1 MTETNSIKKTQMNM
15 KTNST
20 YSSREKIND
29 SFFVRRS
36 VIESLKHTGN
46 KPIAANLQAVT
57 SNRQPVTCNLQ
68 PATVNLQ
75 PATVNLQPVTCNLQP
90 ATVNLQPATVNLQ
103 PVTCNRHSATLNHST
118 FFMKKFLRRSGV
130 FAIALL
136 IANLFFANNI
146 SAQILQRGTATSA
159 TSGNGSNT
167 ITINKPSGVVS
178 GDIMIAAI
186 SKSATSNN
194 STLNGW
200 TVIDGRRQDQGQRY
214 TTILYRIADGTEGPN
229 FSFSKGTNNATT
241 VGSIIAFS
249 GVNQTTPFDVAPGT
263 LSTDEGTTATV
274 NGINTVTNGTA
285 IIFIGGAKNGGWSN
299 WAITNPTL
307 TEIMDFDNNDNV
319 SVAAAWGIK
328 ASPGA
333 TGNATVTLGGDNYYA
348 VMLLALRPYLP
359 WVKYFTTSGTFTVPA
374 GVSCLKVEA
383 WGGGGRGGTRTSNGV
398 GGGGGG
404 GAYAS
409 SYLSVTPNQ
418 SYSVTVGAG
427 STSASAGG
435 DSYFDNGSGLRAKG
449 GNSVANNTTSGA
461 SGGSGSTGNIITI
474 NGGDGTDGSGS
485 AGGKGGDAPN
495 GGNGGSGAS
504 GNSNGQ
510 DGFAPG
516 GGGGG
521 GRRTTGWFAT
531 TYDPG
536 NGADGRV
543 IITWIDAS
551 DFNVSSNS
559 PICSGTNATITLTS
573 TTISNGTY
581 DVNYTTT
588 NPGNT
593 QTTSVTFTGGTA
605 TFSVSGLTGTPSPS
619 AVTINWIAFSGASC
633 NTTLTGKSTNVTVNG
648 INTAGIPSS
657 TPTLCQNILLTPIT
671 IATTGATGIGSSSGL
686 PNGVSASWAA
696 DVITISGTPTES
708 GTFNYSIP
716 LTGGCGTVSASG
728 TITVLAAPTPTFTT
742 SPAANT
748 CINSSVTYTT
758 QSGQSNYLWSV
769 PGTENV
775 DYTITSGG
783 IGNTDNSVTL
793 TWLTTGSKTVTVNY
807 TNANGCAGVN
817 VASSVTM
824 VNAYPDASFSY
835 SSPQNGN
842 TNMFCQNLPSNPNIG
857 SNLNPSPVFSGTT
870 GGTFTSSPSGLV
882 FADANPTSNT
892 GQVDLAAS
900 APGTYTVTYTVTTNG
915 CTTQA
920 TAQIIIVALPTAT
933 LSYPLNPTA
942 ASYCKTDADQSPTL
956 TNTSGNNY
964 TLVPGT
970 YSEPTGNL
978 DIDASTGVIKP
989 SSAQTHPGT
998 YTITY
1003 TFYAFITGLPSGTTT
1018 CPNTITT
1025 TVTILASPSITTQP
1039 TAPAAV
1045 CENNGVATISIT
1057 ATGDGLSYQ
1066 WQVSADGG
1074 STFNDI
1080 NDGGV
1085 YSNSSTDSLTITNAS
1100 LSMNGYQYH
1109 CVVSGT
1115 CSPSVTSDAVALTV
1129 NATNTVSAAS
1139 SSPTVC
1145 NNIGLVNITHNTTG
1159 ATGIGTA
1166 TGLPAGVTASWSSN
1180 VITISGTPTQSGT
1193 FNYSIPLTGGCGAL
1207 NATGTI
1213 EVTAAPVISMSQS
1226 YICLGSSAQI
1236 LTPTSGGTWTS
1247 SDPSVATV
1255 ANDGTVTAVAAG
1267 TVTFTFHDNTS
1278 GCESTTA
1285 ALTVDASCQVVTL
1298 TQPAQLAAVIAANG
1312 PLTICAGQSSSITV
1326 TVSGGSGS
1334 YDVAVD
1340 GNHQTGAGPVFTFN
1354 VSPTNTTTYSQS
1366 NVVVTDVPNNCNSNT
1381 TGTVQII
1388 VNPVTDIS
1396 NGPTGYSICLGGA
1409 IADLSVTA
1417 SGTGT
1422 LHYQWYSNTS
1432 NSNSGGTPVGSD
1444 QSTFTPTFDNNIA
1457 GDYFYYVTVTGDCGS
1472 ATSAVAAITVN
1483 PLPNN
1488 TGTGFTGGAICVGDN
1503 GELTFDAADAVF
1515 TGPYTIQYTDGT
1527 TTWSQVINNA
1537 SATHFN
1543 VAVNP
1548 TSTTTYTLVS
1558 ITDGNGCVRTSGF
1571 GKETAQILVRQL
1583 PVATLNTQTNVLCHG
1598 GTNGAIDIDVTG
1610 GNSPYTY
1617 LWTASNGGVLPSGQ
1631 EIVQD
1636 PTGLTAGTYTVV
1648 VTSQYGCASAPL
1660 VVTISEPDV
1669 ISSNAVVTSDYNGS
1683 QLSCATA
1690 TDGTITVTASGGTG
1704 TLQYSSDNGTT
1715 WQSSNVFSN
1724 LGAGT
1729 YQIVVKDANNCMSQL

>member
-1 MTETNSIKKTQMNM
+1 M

-57 SNRQPVTCNLQ
+57 SNRQPVTD
-68 PATVNLQ
+68 
-75 PATVNLQPVTCNLQP
+75 
-90 ATVNLQPATVNLQ
+90 NLQPATVNLQ

-136 IANLFFANNI
+136 IVSLFLGNNVLGQAASGTWALTANGNAAVSGNV
-146 SAQILQRGTATSA
+146 SA
-159 TSGNGSNT
+159 TSLLGGSGIGTISYGTNGAQS
-167 ITINKPSGVVS
+167 
-178 GDIMIAAI
+178 
-186 SKSATSNN
+186 
-194 STLNGW
+194 NGW
-200 TVIDGRRQDQGQRY
+200 TTGGSRSSNDYYQYTISPTGSNVLTVTQIQLQHARTNNSGGDGGPTGGAVY
-214 TTILYRIADGTEGPN
+214 YSLDGFNSENQVASN
-229 FSFSKGTNNATT
+229 FSVGTSIGSFSQSGLSIT
-241 VGSIIAFS
+241 VL
-249 GVNQTTPFDVAPGT
+249 PGQ
-263 LSTDEGTTATV
+263 
-274 NGINTVTNGTA
+274 
-285 IIFIGGAKNGGWSN
+285 
-299 WAITNPTL
+299 TL
-307 TEIMDFDNNDNV
+307 TIRVFGWGAENSSGLFYNRNV
-319 SVAAAWGIK
+319 IISGSTAAL
-328 ASPGA
+328 ASPI
-333 TGNATVTLGGDNYYA
+333 TITSNYN
-348 VMLLALRPYLP
+348 
-359 WVKYFTTSGTFTVPA
+359 FTVPA

-383 WGGGGRGGTRTSNGV
+383 WGGGGNGSNGGSNGGSGGGSGAYV
-398 GGGGGG
+398 VHNSFSTSGITSLSITIGQGGGG
-404 GAYAS
+404 S
-409 SYLSVTPNQ
+409 STRN
-418 SYSVTVGAG
+418 TVIKNG
-427 STSASAGG
+427 STTLFSAAGG
-435 DSYFDNGSGLRAKG
+435 NGSTAGTATSSSVPTGGTKVNG
-449 GNSVANNTTSGA
+449 GNGSSNSGR
-461 SGGSGSTGNIITI
+461 T
-474 NGGDGTDGSGS
+474 GGD
-485 AGGKGGDAPN
+485 GGDAPN
-495 GGNGGSGAS
+495 GSIAGGTGGAGGSS
-504 GNSNGQ
+504 GDDGENGNPF
-510 DGFAPG
+510 GG

-521 GRRTTGWFAT
+521 GRYSSGGTGA
-531 TYDPG
+531 
-536 NGADGRV
+536 NGGV
-543 IITWIDAS
+543 IITWVDAS

-559 PICSGTNATITLTS
+559 PICSGSNAIITLTS
-573 TTISNGTY
+573 TTINDGTY
-581 DVNYTTT
+581 DINYSTT
-588 NPGNT
+588 NPASSLN
-593 QTTSVTFTGGTA
+593 TSVTFTGGTA

-633 NTTLTGKSTNVTVNG
+633 NTTLTGKSTNVTVNSV
-648 INTAGIPSS
+648 NTFGSPSS

-696 DVITISGTPTES
+696 DVITISGTPTNS

-716 LTGGCGTVSASG
+716 LTGGCGTVSAIG

-742 SPAANT
+742 SPAANI

-775 DYTITSGG
+775 DYIITSGG

-807 TNANGCAGVN
+807 TDANGCAGVN
-817 VASSVTM
+817 AASSNTM
-824 VNAYPDASFSY
+824 VNAYPNASFSY

-942 ASYCKTDADQSPTL
+942 ASYCKTDADQSPIL

-1066 WQVSADGG
+1066 WQVSTDGG

-1085 YSNSSTDSLTITNAS
+1085 YSNSSTNSLTITNAS

-1247 SDPSVATV
+1247 SNPSVATV

-1340 GNHQTGAGPVFTFN
+1340 GNHKTGAGPVFTFN
-1354 VSPTNTTTYSQS
+1354 VSPTTTTTYSQS
-1366 NVVVTDVPNNCNSNT
+1366 NVVVKDVPNNCNSNT

-1388 VNPVTDIS
+1388 VNPVTAIS
-1396 NGPTGYSICLGGA
+1396 NGPTGYSICLGGT

-1422 LHYQWYSNTS
+1422 LHYEWYSNTT
-1432 NSNSGGTPVGSD
+1432 NSNSGGTAVGSD
-1444 QSTFTPTFDNNIA
+1444 QSTYTPTFDNNVP
-1457 GDYFYYVTVTGDCGS
+1457 GVYYYYVTVTGDCGS

-1488 TGTGFTGGAICVGDN
+1488 TGTGFSGGSICIGDD
-1503 GELTFDAADAVF
+1503 GKLTFDAVDAVF
-1515 TGPYTIQYTDGT
+1515 NGPYTIQYTDGT

-1537 SATHFN
+1537 SATQFN

-1583 PVATLNTQTNVLCHG
+1583 PVATLTTQTNILCHG

-1636 PTGLTAGTYTVV
+1636 PSGLTAGTYTVV

-1683 QLSCATA
+1683 QLSC
-1690 TDGTITVTASGGTG
+1690 
-1704 TLQYSSDNGTT
+1704 
-1715 WQSSNVFSN
+1715 
-1724 LGAGT
+1724 
-1729 YQIVVKDANNCMSQL
+1729 